1 MPTHMVNMDA
11 LIPRDDFEA
20 LSSEPATQPSILST
34 TMKIT
39 DLGPDSLI
47 YNVLRKPDF
56 QRETANWNPE
66 KVAELVRSFLEGD
79 LIPSVILWRSPIS
92 GNIFVIDGAHRLSA
106 LIAWV
111 HDDYGDQHASIRF
124 FDNNIPAEQNKAAQ
138 ATRKLIQ
145 ESVGSYRDLNL
156 ALRNSDTAPKDRVRL
171 ARNLSAFAINLQWV
185 SGGAEKAE
193 SSFFRINQQATPID
207 PTELEMIKARRKPNA
222 LAARAFIRAGTGHKY
237 WSTFSEPTQEEIES
251 IAKDVY
257 DLIFRPSLDSAVRT
271 ADLPVAGRG
280 YSADSVRMVFELV
293 NFVNN
298 LQPDM
303 WREDTGRRRRKRVD
317 GDALPA
323 LSDDED
329 GSTTLQFMKA
339 VKRAAGKIAGN
350 EPASLGLHPAV
361 YFYSATGRFQPA
373 AFLAAVAFVKD
384 LADKRK
390 IASFTDKRAEFEE
403 FLVRYKYFLN
413 QIVRAYGSLQRSV
426 PPTLLMYQT
435 IFGALLEECSD
446 SEIIGR
452 LKGQS
457 ALRSSIKEI
466 SSEDRAHGRNF
477 SAETKNS
484 IVLKEAIQSAPKC
497 GICRARLYLRFITV
511 DHKVRK
517 EDGGDGTPE
526 NGQLTHPYCNSGYK
540 EGRHASAR
548 EA

>member
-124 FDNNIPAEQNKAAQ
+124 FDNNIPTEQNKAAQ

-156 ALRNSDTAPKDRVRL
+156 ALRNSDAAPKDRVRL

-413 QIVRAYGSLQRSV
+413 QIVRSYGSLQRSV

-548 EA
+548 EE

>member
-339 VKRAAGKIAGN
+339 VKRAAGKVAGN

-413 QIVRAYGSLQRSV
+413 QIVRSYGSLQRSV

-548 EA
+548 ET